1 MYKNQ
6 KIYLHYYI
14 VIALLTHYSFNFPN
28 QKSVLFLL
36 ITTQRGRGG
45 RAGQIGSGVNIADD
59 DRDTCEDDSGPS
71 SISARGLS
79 PDCH

>member
-1 MYKNQ
+1 MQQNKQTNITSQ
-6 KIYLHYYI
+6 TFDI
-14 VIALLTHYSFNFPN
+14 
-28 QKSVLFLL
+28 LFLL